1 MKAKVKN
8 MEGMLEAMRGGDTAA
23 VSARLGGGGGGGGGA
38 VGADALLRNTKFKDD
53 PAIAAILSEP
63 AVKALLDRCAARS
76 RFRSGRCP
84 RLRPAR
90 KLVAVRAPRSLS
102 LTGCTLSAAAWWTRK
117 GRKP

>member
-23 VSARLGGGGGGGGGA
+23 VSARLGGGGDDGA

-102 LTGCTLSAAAWWTRK
+102 LTGCALSAAAWWTRK

>member
-23 VSARLGGGGGGGGGA
+23 VSARLGGGGGGA

-90 KLVAVRAPRSLS
+90 KLVAVRAPL
-102 LTGCTLSAAAWWTRK
+102 
-117 GRKP
+117 P

>member
-23 VSARLGGGGGGGGGA
+23 VSARLGGGGGGGGA
-38 VGADALLRNTKFKDD
+38 VGADALLRNTKFEDD

-90 KLVAVRAPRSLS
+90 KLVAVRAPL
-102 LTGCTLSAAAWWTRK
+102 
-117 GRKP
+117 P